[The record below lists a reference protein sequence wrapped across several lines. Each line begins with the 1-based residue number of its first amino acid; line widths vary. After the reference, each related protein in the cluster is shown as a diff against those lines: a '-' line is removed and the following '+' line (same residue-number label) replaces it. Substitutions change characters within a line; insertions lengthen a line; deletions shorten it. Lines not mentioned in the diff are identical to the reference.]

1 MSSILVIQNTWYH
14 FETTLSVYQ
23 LLLDAGYTPYI
34 YQCYPEPD
42 VFHQADFIRRF
53 NLNVSTPEILAA
65 ITAGVLVTAY
75 PYDGAPT
82 DRTLPNWDDP
92 VTQALW
98 KANRLLFISHR
109 FGSAAEYQNPA
120 SPITLKNSLCLSPL
134 AQRIGADYVLFM
146 STPIAPKK
154 VKFGAPL
161 IVTVQA
167 HFTKQFRAFQ
177 KVIGSA
183 GMWKPKEVIVQCV
196 GNRAEG
202 LKTDPATAHPCL
214 GTYTNVTETE
224 FYSILNTRTHFIAP
238 LIDPDIQNATYSRER
253 YSSNFNMAW
262 AFEKP
267 VFCHEWFRDV
277 YELPGIYYTYE
288 NIAEKHRELVTLSA
302 DDYEKMLQDFADKK
316 KRHQQL
322 NVQKIREKLLPLTRE

>member
-1 MSSILVIQNTWYH
+1 MVPILVIQNTWYH

-34 YQCYPEPD
+34 YQRYSEPD
-42 VFHQADFIRRF
+42 VFQQTHFLRRF
-53 NLNVSTPEILAA
+53 NLNVSTPEILA
-65 ITAGVLVTAY
+65 TAAAGILVTAY
-75 PYDGAPT
+75 PHDGEPT
-82 DRTLPNWDDP
+82 AQTLPNWGDA

-98 KANRLLFISHR
+98 RANRLLFISHR
-109 FGSAAEYQNPA
+109 FESAATYQNAA

-134 AQRIGADYVLFM
+134 AQNIGADYVLFM
-146 STPIAPKK
+146 STPLAPKK
-154 VKFGAPL
+154 VKFGSPL

-177 KVIGSA
+177 KILGRAS
-183 GMWKPKEVIVQCV
+183 MWKPKDVILQCV

-202 LKTDPATAHPCL
+202 LKTDPTTAHQCL
-214 GTYTNVTETE
+214 DTYTNVSEIE
-224 FYSILNTRTHFIAP
+224 FYSIINTRTHFIAP

-277 YELPGIYYTYE
+277 YGLPGIYYNYE
-288 NIAEKHRELVTLSA
+288 NLAEKHHELVTLTA
-302 DDYEKMLQDFADKK
+302 DEYAKMLQDFAVKK
-316 KRHQQL
+316 PNYQ
-322 NVQKIREKLLPLTRE
+322 NTNTQKIREKLENLFV